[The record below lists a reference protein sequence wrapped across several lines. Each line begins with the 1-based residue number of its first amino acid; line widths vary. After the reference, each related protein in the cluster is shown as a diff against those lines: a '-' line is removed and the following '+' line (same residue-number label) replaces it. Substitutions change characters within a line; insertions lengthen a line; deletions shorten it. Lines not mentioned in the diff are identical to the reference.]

1 MAQIKNR
8 IKELKQVKI
17 GDIKANPK
25 NWRTHPVSQQNA
37 MRGVLDEIG
46 YADAVMVRE
55 TEDGYMLIDGHLRTA
70 IGDPNE
76 EIPVLVVDL
85 TEEESDL
92 LLATFD
98 PIGEMAGRDEMKIT
112 ELIESVN
119 SDNLQINELLQSL
132 NNNFDLPETDQD
144 QWEDHW
150 KNMPE
155 FEQDDLTPFRSF
167 LVHIRNDAD
176 VTHFAKVMA
185 QEFTDKT
192 KSIWHPKLVR
202 EVYND
207 KAYTSETEATNDAIT
222 E

>member
-17 GDIKANPK
+17 RDIKANPK

-37 MRGVLDEIG
+37 MKGVLEEIG

-55 TEDGYMLIDGHLRTA
+55 TSEGYMLIDGHLRTS
-70 IGDPNE
+70 ISDPNE

-85 TEEESDL
+85 SEQEADL

-112 ELIESVN
+112 ELIDSVN
-119 SDNLQINELLQSL
+119 SDNLQVNELLQSL
-132 NNNFDLPETDQD
+132 TSNYDFPESEQD

-155 FEQDDLTPFRSF
+155 FEQDDLTPYRSF
-167 LVHIRNDAD
+167 NVHLRNAED
-176 VTHFAKVMA
+176 VKHFAKLMG

-192 KSIWHPKLVR
+192 KSIWHPKLIR

-207 KAYTSETEATNDAIT
+207 KEYTTDTE
-222 E
+222 

>member
-1 MAQIKNR
+1 MAQIRNR

-17 GDIKANPK
+17 SDIKANPK

-37 MRGVLDEIG
+37 MQGILEEIG

-55 TEDGYMLIDGHLRTA
+55 TSEGYMLIDGHLRTS
-70 IGDPNE
+70 ISDPNE

-85 TEEESDL
+85 SEQEADL

-112 ELIESVN
+112 ELLDSVN
-119 SDNLQINELLQSL
+119 ADNIQVNELLQSL
-132 NNNFDLPETDQD
+132 NNNFDIPDTDQD

-155 FEQDDLTPFRSF
+155 FEQDDLTPYRSF
-167 LVHIRNDAD
+167 IVHTRNDTD
-176 VTHFAKVMA
+176 VNHFAKLLG
-185 QEFTDKT
+185 QEFTEKT
-192 KSIWHPKLVR
+192 KSIWHPKLIR

-207 KAYTSETEATNDAIT
+207 KEYVSDDNQLI
-222 E
+222 